1 MLLFLL
7 DRLPK
12 DIIAEIA
19 IFEGRITRAY
29 LQDYIGQLYSRVYK
43 QYFGYRH
50 SLKYITDACISLP
63 FYSAWSTVI
72 RVKHPEFVKD
82 RFPHLHMREYVGIVP
97 EVRLRK
103 ERINIEARL
112 SHFFTNRRRVLQP
125 NSGELEIN
133 LNPNNTNVLIF

>member
-50 SLKYITDACISLP
+50 SLKYITDVCISLP

-82 RFPHLHMREYVGIVP
+82 RFPHLHMREYVGIVS

-103 ERINIEARL
+103 ERIHIEERL
-112 SHFFTNRRRVLQP
+112 SHFFASGNLEICLARQP
-125 NSGELEIN
+125 NN
-133 LNPNNTNVLIF
+133 LLF